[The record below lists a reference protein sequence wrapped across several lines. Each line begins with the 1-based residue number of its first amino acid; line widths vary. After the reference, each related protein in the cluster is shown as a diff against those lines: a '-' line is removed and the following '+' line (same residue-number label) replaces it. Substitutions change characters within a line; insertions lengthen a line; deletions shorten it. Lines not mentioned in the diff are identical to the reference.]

1 MSIRYDLLPRLSPPS
16 ETASGEDVQH
26 DDLETDEEIDDHE
39 ENDLVDNFINGEM
52 EHEIDTELHEAQPQK
67 PMHQTQEK
75 RMTSHF
81 QQ

>member
-1 MSIRYDLLPRLSPPS
+1 
-16 ETASGEDVQH
+16 H

-39 ENDLVDNFINGEM
+39 ENDLVDNFIDGEM
-52 EHEIDTELHEAQPQK
+52 EHEIGTELHEAQPQK

-81 QQ
+81 PQ